1 MLNEEVRM
9 CLSTVYIDSGKGEEE
24 VMRDVAEMEAEGEG
38 FNLFN
43 LMGEKRFVKGRIK
56 RVDFVDEHTVVME
69 KEVRL

>member
-1 MLNEEVRM
+1 M
-9 CLSTVYIDSGKGEEE
+9 CLSTVYINSGTGKEE

-43 LMGEKRFVKGRIK
+43 LIGEKRFVKGRII
-56 RVDFVDEHTVVME
+56 RVDFIDEHTVVME

>member
-1 MLNEEVRM
+1 M
-9 CLSTVYIDSGKGEEE
+9 CLSTVYIDSGTGREE

-43 LMGEKRFVKGRIK
+43 LIGEKRFVKGRII
-56 RVDFVDEHTVVME
+56 RVDFIDEHTVVMD